1 MPTAVI
7 VDAVRTPVGRRGGVL
22 SGWHAVDLAAQP
34 LAALLTR
41 NDLDPALV
49 EDVVMGCTMT
59 VGEQAMNI
67 ARNAALA
74 AGYPISVPGT
84 TVDRQCGSAQQAI
97 HFAAQA
103 VASGAMEI
111 AIGAGIESMSRVPIG
126 STTEPGPGEAYGPL
140 HKAKYDL
147 IHQGECAEEI
157 ARRWGISREDM
168 DRFGYESHQRAARA
182 TAEGRFAREL
192 LAIDGLT
199 ADGVATGPVTADEGI
214 RPDGTYEKM
223 ASLRPAFREDGLV
236 TAATSSQI
244 SDGAA
249 AVLVMSEARAAKLG
263 YTPRARFHT
272 FAVAANDPQIMLTAP
287 IPATAMVLEKAGL
300 SLDQIDLVEINE
312 AFASVVLAWEREFHP
327 DMAKV
332 NVNGGA
338 IAIGHPTGCSGARL
352 MSTLLCELERT
363 GGRYGLQVMCEGG
376 GQANA
381 TIIERLGWAWEPTS
395 KRWRGSSTPRPRLS
409 PGHAAPG
416 AAPTPSR
423 RRMASAPTPTAR
435 PRPPSASRSR
445 GVAPCGPTPR
455 RATSRRPPTS
465 LRTPSSP
472 SPSWPSSSP
481 RSSSWCSGRSC
492 RRARRLTSRSAW
504 RSRW

>member
-22 SGWHAVDLAAQP
+22 SGWHATDLAAQP
-34 LAALLTR
+34 LLALIQRTGI
-41 NDLDPALV
+41 DPALI

-74 AGYPISVPGT
+74 AGYPLSVPGT

-103 VASGAMEI
+103 IAAGAMDI
-111 AIGAGIESMSRVPIG
+111 AIGAGIEAMTRVPIG
-126 STTEPGPGEAYGPL
+126 STTEHGPGEAYGPL
-140 HKAKYDL
+140 YRAKYDL

-157 ARRWGISREDM
+157 ARRWSITREEM
-168 DRFGYESHQRAARA
+168 DAFGYESHQRAARA
-182 TAEGRFAREL
+182 TAEGRFDHEL
-192 LAIDGLT
+192 LAISGIA
-199 ADGVATGPVTADEGI
+199 ADGTDLGPVTRDEGI
-214 RPDGTYEKM
+214 RADGTLEKI

-249 AVLVMSEARAAKLG
+249 AVLIMSEERAAKLG
-263 YTPRARFHT
+263 LTPRARFHT

-287 IPATAMVLEKAGL
+287 IPATQLVLSKSGL
-300 SLDQIDLVEINE
+300 SLEDLDLIEINE

-327 DMAKV
+327 DMEKV

-338 IAIGHPTGCSGARL
+338 IALGHPTGCSGARL
-352 MSTLLCELERT
+352 MSTLLNELERT
-363 GGRYGLQVMCEGG
+363 GGRYGMQVMCEGG

-381 TIIERLGWAWEPTS
+381 TIIERLG
-395 KRWRGSSTPRPRLS
+395 
-409 PGHAAPG
+409 
-416 AAPTPSR
+416 
-423 RRMASAPTPTAR
+423 
-435 PRPPSASRSR
+435 
-445 GVAPCGPTPR
+445 
-455 RATSRRPPTS
+455 
-465 LRTPSSP
+465 
-472 SPSWPSSSP
+472 
-481 RSSSWCSGRSC
+481 
-492 RRARRLTSRSAW
+492 
-504 RSRW
+504 